1 MQECWK
7 ENAKERPDFK
17 KLVVTISLI
26 LEAVAGYMVIS
37 LPVKDEPPVATEVED
52 KTRVDGCSVQS
63 QSEKEEGLE
72 DSCVANNNCT
82 SYINLK

>member
-1 MQECWK
+1 MHYCIPLRMKGE
-7 ENAKERPDFK
+7 
-17 KLVVTISLI
+17 L
-26 LEAVAGYMVIS
+26 
-37 LPVKDEPPVATEVED
+37 PVATEVED